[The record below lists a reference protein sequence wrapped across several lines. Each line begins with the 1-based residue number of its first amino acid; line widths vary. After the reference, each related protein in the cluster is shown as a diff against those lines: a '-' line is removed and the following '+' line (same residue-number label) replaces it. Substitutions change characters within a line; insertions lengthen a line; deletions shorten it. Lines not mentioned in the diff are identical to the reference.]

1 MVNYRDYMLAETSR
15 VHENIEWSTTYTFN
29 ANDTAHPR
37 VLLIGDSICNG
48 YQSKV
53 REKLADSV
61 NITYWASSKCVT
73 DGQYL
78 RELDFLL
85 DSYRYDLICFNNGLH
100 SLITDRGEWEAAYRL
115 AVKFIRAKCP
125 EARLSL
131 TLCTPLNDP
140 AKDAISRALN
150 TYTLALSAAEELPV
164 IDLYAAVA
172 QLDKSE
178 HMSDVFHWRDTGKE
192 LQAEAI
198 TAHILAQLNSCGGN
212 VQLATETGPDGAM
225 K

>member
-48 YQSKV
+48 YQAKV
-53 REKLADSV
+53 REKLADSA
-61 NITYWASSKCVT
+61 NITFWASSKCVT
-73 DGQYL
+73 DPQYL

-85 DSYRYDLICFNNGLH
+85 DSYRYDFISFNNGLH
-100 SLITDRGEWEAAYRL
+100 SLTTDRAEWREAYAL

-125 EARLSL
+125 DAKLVL

-140 AKDAISRALN
+140 AKDAISRELN
-150 TYTLALSAAEELPV
+150 DIIGAVAAAEALPV
-164 IDLYAAVA
+164 IDLYAAVER
-172 QLDKSE
+172 LDKNE
-178 HMSDVFHWRDTGKE
+178 HMSDVFHWRETGKE

-198 TAHILAQLNSCGGN
+198 ATYILAQLDSRGGN
-212 VQLATETGPDGAM
+212 VQMGSETGPDGAM
-225 K
+225 R